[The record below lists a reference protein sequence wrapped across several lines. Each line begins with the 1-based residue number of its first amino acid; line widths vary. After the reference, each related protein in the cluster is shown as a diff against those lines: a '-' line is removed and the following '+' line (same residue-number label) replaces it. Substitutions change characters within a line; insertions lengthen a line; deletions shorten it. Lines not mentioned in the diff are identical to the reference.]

1 MGKTGSSSGVPF
13 LQRTPLSSSHR
24 TSRLKHTKR
33 RKGGEDVA
41 VFFRGSCSR
50 GSFNSPRLLE
60 EDTRVLVEGLVVL
73 KGDLTTASTER
84 SLFFELLGGEVAC
97 RP

>member
-1 MGKTGSSSGVPF
+1 M
-13 LQRTPLSSSHR
+13 
-24 TSRLKHTKR
+24 
-33 RKGGEDVA
+33 
-41 VFFRGSCSR
+41 FFRGSCLR

-60 EDTRVLVEGLVVL
+60 VDTRVLVEGLVVL
-73 KGDLTTASTER
+73 KGDLTTASTKK